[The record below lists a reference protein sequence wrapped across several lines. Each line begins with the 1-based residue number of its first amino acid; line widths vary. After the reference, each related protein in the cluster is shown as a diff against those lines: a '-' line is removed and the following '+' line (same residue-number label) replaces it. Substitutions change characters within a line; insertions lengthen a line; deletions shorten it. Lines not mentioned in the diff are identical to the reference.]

1 MSTTTAVPSR
11 VHTQSLV
18 RRHPLISFYVLTYAI
33 AWLLWAPLVIFR
45 DSIPGPVGL
54 ILAMLGSLV
63 PSTLG
68 LVFIGLL
75 RGDPAC
81 GGCCGAC
88 FMGRIGLRWYL
99 AALALAMLVPLAVG
113 ASILMGGDTP
123 VVDKTIFGVLFL
135 FAFMI
140 FPGSALGEEI
150 GWRGFVLPR
159 MQARHSALKASLLI
173 GILWA
178 PWHLPLWLTGSEG
191 HPISLYVPF
200 VVAVVA
206 SSVFYTWLYN
216 NTGGSLLIV
225 VLYHAA
231 SNLPITVLIDSP
243 RQPDGAAI
251 PDLCRAHSHR
261 RGSIRDRDRSRKSVP
276 HRPQADR
283 AALMC
288 DGPDGPHRW
297 PHGIRWQE
305 PSTWGCCCLVWS

>member
-1 MSTTTAVPSR
+1 MSTTSLTPPPAR
-11 VHTQSLV
+11 TQSLV
-18 RRHPLISFYVLTYAI
+18 LRHPLISFFVLTYAV

-45 DSIPGPVGL
+45 DRVPAP
-54 ILAMLGSLV
+54 LAFVLLLLGSLV
-63 PSTLG
+63 PSTVG
-68 LVFIGLL
+68 VVLVALL
-75 RGDPAC
+75 RGRSGVRTLLGRLLRA
-81 GGCCGAC
+81 
-88 FMGRIGLRWYL
+88 RIGLRWYL
-99 AALALAMLVPLAVG
+99 AVLGLTMLVPLAVG
-113 ASILMGGDTP
+113 VSILMGGDTP
-123 VVDKTIFGVLFL
+123 VVDNTIFGVLFL

-173 GILWA
+173 GILWG

-231 SNLPITVLIDSP
+231 SNLPITVLITP
-243 RQPDGAAI
+243 LGRQMAQPFLIYVALTIVAAVIIVIVNGAEH
-251 PDLCRAHSHR
+251 L
-261 RGSIRDRDRSRKSVP
+261 SRTAQRQVEQP
-276 HRPQADR
+276 
-283 AALMC
+283 
-288 DGPDGPHRW
+288 
-297 PHGIRWQE
+297 
-305 PSTWGCCCLVWS
+305 

>member
-11 VHTQSLV
+11 VHTQSLI

-33 AWLLWAPLVIFR
+33 SWLLWAPLVIF
-45 DSIPGPVGL
+45 SGSLPSP
-54 ILAMLGSLV
+54 LAFVLRLLGSLI

-75 RGDPAC
+75 RGRP
-81 GGCCGAC
+81 GVRRVLLRLVH
-88 FMGRIGLRWYL
+88 GRVGLRWYP
-99 AALALAMLVPLAVG
+99 AALALTMLAPLAVG
-113 ASILMGGDTP
+113 VSILMGGDTP
-123 VVDKTIFGVLFL
+123 VVDYTIFGVLFL

-140 FPGSALGEEI
+140 FPGSALGEEL

-159 MQARHSALKASLLI
+159 MQTRHSALKASLLI
-173 GILWA
+173 GILWG

-200 VVAVVA
+200 VIAVVA

-231 SNLPITVLIDSP
+231 SNLPITVLISP
-243 RQPDGAAI
+243 LGSQMALPFLIYVALTVVAAAI
-251 PDLCRAHSHR
+251 VVIVSGAENLSRTAHR
-261 RGSIRDRDRSRKSVP
+261 QVDQP
-276 HRPQADR
+276 
-283 AALMC
+283 
-288 DGPDGPHRW
+288 
-297 PHGIRWQE
+297 
-305 PSTWGCCCLVWS
+305 

>member
-1 MSTTTAVPSR
+1 
-11 VHTQSLV
+11 
-18 RRHPLISFYVLTYAI
+18 
-33 AWLLWAPLVIFR
+33 
-45 DSIPGPVGL
+45 
-54 ILAMLGSLV
+54 
-63 PSTLG
+63 
-68 LVFIGLL
+68 
-75 RGDPAC
+75 
-81 GGCCGAC
+81 
-88 FMGRIGLRWYL
+88 MGRIGLRWYL
-99 AALALAMLVPLAVG
+99 AALALTMLVPLAVG
-113 ASILMGGDTP
+113 VSILMGGDTP
-123 VVDKTIFGVLFL
+123 VVDNTIFGVLFL

-173 GILWA
+173 GILWG

-231 SNLPITVLIDSP
+231 SNLPITVLISSP
-243 RQPDGAAI
+243 RQPDGAAL
-251 PDLCRAHSHR
+251 PDLRRAHR
-261 RGSIRDRDRSRKSVP
+261 RRSCDRRDRDRRREPVP

-283 AALMC
+283 ATLTSQTQSNVAESHC
-288 DGPDGPHRW
+288 
-297 PHGIRWQE
+297 IASQE
-305 PSTWGCCCLVWS
+305 AT

>member
-1 MSTTTAVPSR
+1 MSTTPVGPSS

-33 AWLLWAPLVIFR
+33 AWLIWAPLVIFR

-54 ILAMLGSLV
+54 VLVVLGSNV

-75 RGDPAC
+75 RGRP
-81 GGCCGAC
+81 GVRRVLRRLVH
-88 FMGRIGLRWYL
+88 GRIGLRWYL
-99 AALALAMLVPLAVG
+99 AALALTMLAPLAVG
-113 ASILMGGDTP
+113 VSILFGGATP
-123 VVDKTIFGVLFL
+123 VVDNTILGLLFL
-135 FAFMI
+135 FAFHI
-140 FPGSALGEEI
+140 FPGSAMGEEI

-173 GILWA
+173 GILWG

-231 SNLPITVLIDSP
+231 SNLPITVLISP
-243 RQPDGAAI
+243 LGSQMAQPFLIYVALTVIAAAAI
-251 PDLCRAHSHR
+251 VIATGAENL
-261 RGSIRDRDRSRKSVP
+261 SRTAQRQIEQP
-276 HRPQADR
+276 
-283 AALMC
+283 
-288 DGPDGPHRW
+288 
-297 PHGIRWQE
+297 
-305 PSTWGCCCLVWS
+305 